1 MRYLGYDD
9 GNGGAI
15 GVVSDDGQS
24 VRLLASVDD
33 FYADPFAASAAHAS
47 GDPLPIGD
55 LAQIPAIPRTAKIL
69 CIGQNYP
76 KHIAEMKGTRP
87 DFPNIF
93 ARWYA
98 CLSVDGAQVPLP
110 SGEPG
115 LDWEVELA
123 AIVGRPMRNV
133 TVDEVMD
140 NIYAYTCFNDL
151 SARKHQR
158 ATSQWALGKNAEG
171 SGPIGPVAVTA
182 DELADPYALRVQ
194 TRVNGETMQDGNTGD
209 MLFTIAEAIAYAS
222 ETFTLMPG
230 DVLATGT
237 PSGVGAGMEP
247 PRFLQAGDTCEVEVE
262 SIGTLTTRII

>member
-1 MRYLGYDD
+1 MRYLAYDD
-9 GNGGAI
+9 GNRGAI
-15 GVVSDDGQS
+15 GVVSADG
-24 VRLLASVDD
+24 ASVQYLTGVDE
-33 FYADPFAASAAHAS
+33 FYADPYAAASSGTGAA
-47 GDPLPIGD
+47 LPIAE
-55 LAQIPAIPRTAKIL
+55 LTQIPAIPQTAKVL

-93 ARWYA
+93 ARWYS
-98 CLSVDGAQVPLP
+98 CLSVDGATIPLP
-110 SGEPG
+110 TGEPG

-133 TVDEVMD
+133 SVDDVMA
-140 NIYAYTCFNDL
+140 NIFAYTCFNDL
-151 SARKHQR
+151 SARTHQR

-171 SGPIGPVAVTA
+171 SGPIGPVVVTS
-182 DELADPYALRVQ
+182 DEVADPYALRVQ

-209 MLFTIAEAIAYAS
+209 MLFTIAEAIAFAS
-222 ETFTLMPG
+222 ETMTLMPG

-247 PRFLQAGDTCEVEVE
+247 PRFLQSGDTCEVEVGD
-262 SIGTLTTRII
+262 IGVLRTHIQ